1 MKKLIFTAALLIA
14 LALTSYGKATDKNTK
29 LVKGLITASK
39 AAQGSTTSN
48 NGVYTTT
55 SFNLNGSAI
64 KAFYD
69 VETEELIGFSI
80 PMSLTDLPANSLN
93 NMQKKFGSYTPQ
105 EAMMFIN
112 KDGYFGFY
120 VSLTKPKK
128 PTIVLDINTKG
139 KVHYYGKMFL

>member
-14 LALTSYGKATDKNTK
+14 LALTSYGKTADKNTR

-39 AAQGSTTSN
+39 TVHSSTTSN
-48 NGVYTTT
+48 NGAFTTT
-55 SFNLNGSAI
+55 SFNLNGNAI

-80 PMSLTDLPANSLN
+80 PVLLNDLPANSLE

-105 EAMMFIN
+105 EAIMFIDKN
-112 KDGYFGFY
+112 GYFGFY
-120 VSLTKPKK
+120 VSLTKPNK
-128 PTIVLDINTKG
+128 PSIVLDISTKG
-139 KVHYYGKMFL
+139 KVQYYGKMFL